1 MGHDAE
7 GLPSAPAS
15 FVNARLAEVTRTSLR
30 ASHVADA
37 EMNRYMRPLNR
48 DPRLNEASTRVASR
62 CDVMV
67 FIDDLSGFDSGPD
80 DPAESSL
87 SAYWSGVR

>member
-37 EMNRYMRPLNR
+37 EMNRYRPPHNR
-48 DPRLNEASTRVASR
+48 DPRLNEASDAHLKLTSFMTVISSPHVAD
-62 CDVMV
+62 DV
-67 FIDDLSGFDSGPD
+67 
-80 DPAESSL
+80 
-87 SAYWSGVR
+87 